1 MRILKVSTL
10 FILIHFL
17 VRGEADN
24 MRLDAIKAKE
34 DEDKAKYNAEVQE
47 RKRIESNTIRKK

>member
-10 FILIHFL
+10 LILIHFL

-34 DEDKAKYNAEVQE
+34 DEDKAKYNAEV
-47 RKRIESNTIRKK
+47 